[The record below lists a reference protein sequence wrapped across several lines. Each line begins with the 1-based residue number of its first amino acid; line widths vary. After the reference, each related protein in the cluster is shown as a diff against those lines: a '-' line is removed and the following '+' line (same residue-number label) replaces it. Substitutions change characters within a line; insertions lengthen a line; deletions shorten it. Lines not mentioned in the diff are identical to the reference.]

1 MRSGTWLGICS
12 WETGEGRRSEF
23 LQCFQH
29 SGNNKFRK
37 ELLAGEI
44 LGNKRK
50 SNNGGTFLKECSLS
64 HYCIIFKK
72 SKMCEKKKK
81 LTEERTN
88 HRSGAARSREVVEV
102 VRELEVLQHAL
113 QEGSVLQEL
122 GRGPELQQSRLE
134 DDALGN
140 ISSERECTQGGE
152 GAFYGQLG

>member
-1 MRSGTWLGICS
+1 MVAPFSRSAHYLIIA
-12 WETGEGRRSEF
+12 
-23 LQCFQH
+23 L
-29 SGNNKFRK
+29 
-37 ELLAGEI
+37 
-44 LGNKRK
+44 
-50 SNNGGTFLKECSLS
+50 SLRNPK
-64 HYCIIFKK
+64 CAK
-72 SKMCEKKKK
+72 KKKK

>member
-64 HYCIIFKK
+64 HYCVIFKK
-72 SKMCEKKKK
+72 SKMCGKKKK
-81 LTEERTN
+81 KSSQKRGLTIDPVLRAVARLSRLYASWKCSSTLCRKDPCCRN
-88 HRSGAARSREVVEV
+88 SGADQSSSR
-102 VRELEVLQHAL
+102 ADWKMT
-113 QEGSVLQEL
+113 
-122 GRGPELQQSRLE
+122 P
-134 DDALGN
+134 
-140 ISSERECTQGGE
+140 
-152 GAFYGQLG
+152 